1 MVETDDAS
9 CAGWSD
15 ELDIDSGWRMTDAA
29 HDDSVGIG
37 HAGSIASGRSAA
49 VPADATAASFRA
61 SEESEGETNAAP
73 FHPTRMAVSS
83 QLLVARSEEHGT
95 IEQETESV
103 VESTGWMM

>member
-15 ELDIDSGWRMTDAA
+15 ELDNVPGRRMT
-29 HDDSVGIG
+29 IG

-49 VPADATAASFRA
+49 VPADVTAASFRA
-61 SEESEGETNAAP
+61 SGESEGETNAAP

-83 QLLVARSEEHGT
+83 QLLDARSEEHGT
-95 IEQETESV
+95 MTSRELRMI
-103 VESTGWMM
+103 

>member
-15 ELDIDSGWRMTDAA
+15 ELDNVPGRRMTDDAA

-49 VPADATAASFRA
+49 VPADVTAASFRA
-61 SEESEGETNAAP
+61 SGESEGETNAAP

-83 QLLVARSEEHGT
+83 QLLDARSEEHGT
-95 IEQETESV
+95 MTSRELRMI
-103 VESTGWMM
+103 